1 MLVVFLV
8 VFILKAMSGSQVF
21 MNLSLNQQLDF
32 GLQHFPFPVDD
43 SLDQSLLLVQVSQI
57 F

>member
-1 MLVVFLV
+1 M
-8 VFILKAMSGSQVF
+8 AMSGQTLI
-21 MNLSLNQQLDF
+21 NLLLNQQLDF
-32 GLQHFPFPVDD
+32 GLQHFPFPVND